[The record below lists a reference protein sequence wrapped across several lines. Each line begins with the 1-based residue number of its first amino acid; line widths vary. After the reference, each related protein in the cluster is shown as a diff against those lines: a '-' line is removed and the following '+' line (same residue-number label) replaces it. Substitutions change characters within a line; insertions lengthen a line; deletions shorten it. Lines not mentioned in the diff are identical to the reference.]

1 MSTTTKRRS
10 LLVTT
15 LTTGALAVCAAGLP
29 AGTSVAAP
37 PGAAAR
43 AAATAAAA
51 AAAAK
56 SAPSVG
62 AAGIGD
68 RLFPTLGNGGYDAQ
82 HYSLQLR
89 YATAKPTQG
98 IDGTLRMR
106 ARATQRLSVF
116 DLDFAGDAVGR
127 VEVDGRA
134 ARAVRRGEE
143 LVIRPA
149 KAIRKGRTFRV
160 TVVHFT
166 SHPSVASA
174 QNFLATPFIAT
185 PDGSVTAGQ
194 PAGMHKVFPSND
206 HPGDKASFS
215 FRFDVPRGQ
224 TAVANGELTRKR
236 SSATRT
242 IWRYRQQE
250 PMATE
255 LTQLAVG
262 RFTVVQ
268 RAAVRGTRVR
278 DVVPTRLLAQ
288 YRDRLGV
295 VRGHLR
301 WMEDQ
306 VGRYPFPGYGSL
318 VVDADLGF
326 ALETQTLSL
335 YDTAWFRAPKATW
348 DPVMVHELAHQWFG
362 DDVAPQE
369 WSDVWQNEGHATW
382 YELTYAAETGQ
393 LEDETGIGD
402 LDELMRAIYYF
413 GDEYRSEDG
422 PVARPLSGDPAELFN
437 SNVYYGGALALYALR
452 QKIGATAFEE
462 VERSWVRTY
471 HRRSASTEDFIAL
484 ATRVSGRPSV
494 DQFLR
499 KWLYGTTTPAMPG
512 HPDWVVGPAAPG
524 PDAAAARTLSR
535 LPLVDLPRR

>member
-1 MSTTTKRRS
+1 MSTTTKRRA
-10 LLVTT
+10 LLVTS

-29 AGTSVAAP
+29 AGTSAAAP
-37 PGAAAR
+37 PGAIAR

-56 SAPSVG
+56 AAPSVG

-68 RLFPTLGNGGYDAQ
+68 RLYPTLGNGGYDAQ
-82 HYSLQLR
+82 HYSLRLR

-106 ARATQRLSVF
+106 ARATQRLTVF
-116 DLDFAGDAVGR
+116 DLDFAGDSVGR

-134 ARAVRRGEE
+134 AHAVRRGEE
-143 LVIRPA
+143 LVIHPA
-149 KAIRKGRTFRV
+149 RAIRKGSTFRV

-174 QNFLATPFIAT
+174 QNFLATPFVAT

-206 HPGDKASFS
+206 HPADKASFEV
-215 FRFDVPRGQ
+215 RFDVPRGQ

-255 LTQLAVG
+255 LAQLAVG
-262 RFTVVQ
+262 KFTVVE
-268 RAAVRGTRVR
+268 RASVHGTHVR

-301 WMEDQ
+301 WMEHQ
-306 VGRYPFPGYGSL
+306 VGSYPFPSYGSL

-335 YDTAWFRAPKATW
+335 YDTAWYTHPKATW
-348 DPVMVHELAHQWFG
+348 DPVMVHELSHQWFG
-362 DDVAPQE
+362 DDVAPRE

-393 LEDETGIGD
+393 LEGEVGIGD
-402 LDELMRAIYYF
+402 FDQLMRAVYYY
-413 GDEYRSEDG
+413 GDQYRADDG
-422 PVARPLSGDPAELFN
+422 PVARPLSGDPEKLFN
-437 SNVYYGGALALYALR
+437 GNVYYGGALVLYALR
-452 QKIGATAFEE
+452 QKIGAAKFEA
-462 VERSWVRTY
+462 VERSWLRTY
-471 HRRSASTEDFIAL
+471 HGRSASTEDFIRL
-484 ATRVSGRPSV
+484 ATRVSGKPSV

-499 KWLYGTTTPAMPG
+499 RWLYGTTTPAMPG
-512 HPDWVVGPAAPG
+512 HPDWVVGPVESG
-524 PDAAAARTLSR
+524 SDAAAARTLSR
-535 LPLVDLPRR
+535 SPLLDLPRR